1 MGLISWRTDGRKP
14 QEVIIFRI
22 RNVQNIIYYKYDVFS
37 ISYTAHDRSGRLFL
51 LKPSSSISL
60 LPQWNWCTS
69 VFFPCDLFLF
79 PNQLGRSIDVLIDLF
94 FGIMI
99 TRIFKLSCQAYTT
112 IMSASKVHWVDHFY
126 FFRFKDR
133 SSIHCFGKTI
143 SVRDLQFGTM
153 SVIEIVSLACLFI
166 LFLIMFFVVQNHLV
180 LMQLWQQ
187 RAERDIA
194 MMYVQDRASPTP
206 DTRLQPRV
214 DEMAPI
220 EMHVIPHQRGVLEL
234 GGNYIGTAID
244 IQRMVVEPSTFFHQR
259 IARRPLP
266 RENDE

>member
-1 MGLISWRTDGRKP
+1 
-14 QEVIIFRI
+14 
-22 RNVQNIIYYKYDVFS
+22 
-37 ISYTAHDRSGRLFL
+37 
-51 LKPSSSISL
+51 
-60 LPQWNWCTS
+60 
-69 VFFPCDLFLF
+69 
-79 PNQLGRSIDVLIDLF
+79 
-94 FGIMI
+94 
-99 TRIFKLSCQAYTT
+99 
-112 IMSASKVHWVDHFY
+112 
-126 FFRFKDR
+126 
-133 SSIHCFGKTI
+133 
-143 SVRDLQFGTM
+143 M